1 MKVQELAKTLKQ
13 SPRDLMKFLEDMNI
27 RVKSP
32 NAKLDPQTTQTV
44 RELYEE
50 KREQEREQAAEKEVR
65 TVQVDFD
72 SITVSEFAKQLDV
85 SVPEIMKA
93 LLMKGLMLN
102 LNSTIEFNVAK
113 DIAEGLSITLESS
126 NVSEADKHAS
136 IRDHLDRIEEHDL
149 DQHMDRLVERPPVI
163 TIMGHVDHGKTLLL
177 DTIRKANVVASESG
191 GITQHIGAY
200 QVSSGDRLFTFL
212 DTPGHAAFT
221 ALRARGAQVTDITI
235 LVVAADEGLK
245 PQTIEALDHAK
256 AAKVPIIV
264 AINKMDKPEAN
275 VDRVKQQLAEH
286 DLLSEDWGG
295 KTVMVP
301 VSAKAGTG
309 IDELLDMIQLVADM
323 LELKAN
329 PEGPAKGIVIESR
342 LSKNRG
348 PVGTV
353 LVKTG
358 TLKIGSFF
366 VVGSIYGKVRALIND
381 SGQSIQSVLPGAP
394 VEVMGFSQVPS
405 SGDFFEVFST
415 EKEAK
420 KAAEETLLSIKQN
433 DARQRLSQV
442 SLEMVSQQIEQG
454 ERRQLCLL
462 VKADVHGSLE
472 AILKS
477 IEDMDTQDVE
487 ISIIRSATGPITQND
502 VMLAKASDAIVIGF
516 GVEANAEAAK
526 MSADEG
532 VQIKQYQI
540 IYEIVDDIQRTVEG
554 LFKTELVETILGEA
568 EVRDIFSFSKVGTIA
583 GSYVTSGEL
592 KRNALARVYR
602 GDDEVFSG
610 KLNSLKRFKEDVKTV
625 SAGFEC
631 GIVVDGADFKEGD
644 RIVVFDVSEKK
655 G

>member
-126 NVSEADKHAS
+126 DVSETDKHAS

-610 KLNSLKRFKEDVKTV
+610 KLNSLKRFKEDVKMV

>member
-126 NVSEADKHAS
+126 DVSETDKHAS

-420 KAAEETLLSIKQN
+420 KVAEETLLSIKQN

>member
-126 NVSEADKHAS
+126 DVSETDKHAS